1 MELAINATPVKT
13 KDFSWDVTLNMSY
26 NRGSL
31 GQFLDGVGMF
41 YPTDAQFGT
50 VKSASVP
57 NGGKFLAMT
66 GTRYYRE
73 TNSDGEQIPDGRY
86 EIDPNTG
93 LYKVNGDAAQVVGNR
108 EPKFIG
114 GLNNTINWK
123 NLTVSALL
131 DIRIGGDVYNGTKY
145 YMTSRGMDK
154 QTLLNDRQSV
164 TVEGVVNKGTAAAPQ
179 WEAQS
184 YTYQSG
190 QTYEIGGVTYSGDYM
205 IQQYWSN
212 YCSHSDNF
220 IQSVNWLKLRSV
232 SLSYDFTSLIKKQKF
247 IKRLS
252 VNATATNLFTWTNY
266 DGMDPEVSTAGGT
279 GGSGSTGIDYCSIPS
294 TSSFTFGVN
303 LTF

>member
-1 MELAINATPVKT
+1 MP
-13 KDFSWDVTLNMSY
+13 
-26 NRGSL
+26 
-31 GQFLDGVGMF
+31 
-41 YPTDAQFGT
+41 
-50 VKSASVP
+50 
-57 NGGKFLAMT
+57 
-66 GTRYYRE
+66 
-73 TNSDGEQIPDGRY
+73 
-86 EIDPNTG
+86 G
-93 LYKVNGDAAQVVGNR
+93 LYKVHSSSAEIVGNR

-164 TVEGVVNKGTAAAPQ
+164 TLNGVINKGTAAEPQ
-179 WEAQS
+179 WEETTI
-184 YTYQSG
+184 TYNADQE
-190 QTYEIGGVTYSGDYM
+190 YEISGVKYSGKAM
-205 IQQYWSN
+205 IQNYWSN
-212 YCSHSDNF
+212 YCSNSYNF

-232 SLSYDFTSLIKKQKF
+232 SVSYDFTSLIKKQSL

>member
-1 MELAINATPVKT
+1 M
-13 KDFSWDVTLNMSY
+13 
-26 NRGSL
+26 
-31 GQFLDGVGMF
+31 
-41 YPTDAQFGT
+41 
-50 VKSASVP
+50 
-57 NGGKFLAMT
+57 
-66 GTRYYRE
+66 
-73 TNSDGEQIPDGRY
+73 
-86 EIDPNTG
+86 
-93 LYKVNGDAAQVVGNR
+93 
-108 EPKFIG
+108 
-114 GLNNTINWK
+114 NNTINWK

-164 TVEGVVNKGTAAAPQ
+164 TLNGVINKGTAADPQ
-179 WEAQS
+179 WEETTI
-184 YTYQSG
+184 TYNADQE
-190 QTYEIGGVTYSGDYM
+190 YEISGVKYSGKAM
-205 IQQYWSN
+205 IQNYWSN
-212 YCSHSDNF
+212 YCSNSYNF

-232 SLSYDFTSLIKKQKF
+232 SVSYDFTSLIKKQSL